1 VVTIGNFDGVHVGH
15 QALLRRARAL
25 AGAVAGAWS
34 VPPTAVSVV
43 ALTFDPSPRDVM
55 QPGHAVPAIQTLGE
69 RVALLRE
76 HGADVVC
83 VEPFTA
89 ELATW
94 SAEAFVARILAARL
108 GAVGVVVG
116 WDFRFGAG
124 RRGDADLLA
133 RELGAPVEVVRA
145 VDVGGAPVSSTRV
158 RAAVQA
164 GRLDEAEALLGRPHR
179 LSGEVV
185 RGDQR
190 GRTLGFPTA
199 NVRVDTALRPPDGV
213 YAARARL
220 AQGGPWMGGVANLG
234 QRPTFGP
241 GAAALEVHLFDR
253 QIDLYGAH
261 LQVELVRFLRPER
274 RFDGLDALVAQIRL
288 DAASARAAL
297 P

>member
-1 VVTIGNFDGVHVGH
+1 VVTIGNFDGVHLGH
-15 QALLRRARAL
+15 QALLHRARAL
-25 AGAVAGAWS
+25 ADALASAWSVEAGAVA
-34 VPPTAVSVV
+34 VV

-55 QPGHAVPAIQTLGE
+55 QPGHDVPAIQTLGE

-94 SAEAFVARILAARL
+94 SAEAFVARILAERL

-124 RRGDADLLA
+124 RRGDAALLA
-133 RELGAPVEVVRA
+133 RELAAPVEVVGA

-164 GRLDEAEALLGRPHR
+164 GRLDEAAALLGRPHR

-213 YAARARL
+213 YAVRARL
-220 AQGGPWMGGVANLG
+220 AQGGPWMAGVANLG

-241 GAAALEVHLFDR
+241 GVAALEVHLFDR
-253 QIDLYGAH
+253 QLDLYGAR
-261 LQVELVRFLRPER
+261 LQVEIVRFLRPER
-274 RFDGLDALVAQIRL
+274 RFGALDALVAQIEQ
-288 DAASARAAL
+288 DAAVARAAL
-297 P
+297 S